1 MTWASNS
8 GNQKKTTVADQFS
21 TLPLR
26 DGETLISASRSL
38 ELGFFSRG
46 NSKNRYLGIWY
57 KKSPETAAWVAN
69 RNSPITDLYGVLTIG
84 NGQPLSGQEIAVK
97 KVSKNSKQGA
107 EEFRS
112 EVVLIAK
119 LQHRNLEGL
128 LGICIQVE
136 ERMLIYEYMANKSLD
151 YFIFGS
157 CLLTLSLYSVYDS
170 VSYRGGNDVQII
182 LEAHYWA
189 WKERFNVVLGIARGL
204 LYLHQDSKLQIVH
217 RDLKPN
223 NILLD
228 TKLNAKISDLGLARI
243 SGDDQEGKTKREVG
257 TYMVA
262 MALELMDTCFVDLC
276 VESHVLGCIQV
287 GVMCVQKLTEDRP
300 AMSFVIFMLESEGG
314 VLPQS
319 KQPGFFIERSFGME
333 EHYTENALSIAEL
346 EAR

>member
-1 MTWASNS
+1 M
-8 GNQKKTTVADQFS
+8 
-21 TLPLR
+21 
-26 DGETLISASRSL
+26 
-38 ELGFFSRG
+38 
-46 NSKNRYLGIWY
+46 
-57 KKSPETAAWVAN
+57 
-69 RNSPITDLYGVLTIG
+69 SPIHSIVVPLFELATIANATNNFSQANVLG
-84 NGQPLSGQEIAVK
+84 DGGFGHVYKGQPLSGQEIAVK

-157 CLLTLSLYSVYDS
+157 CLLTLSLPVKSQISSMSIYNAIL
-170 VSYRGGNDVQII
+170 SYRGGNDVQII

-262 MALELMDTCFVDLC
+262 MALELRDTCFVDLC

-314 VLPQS
+314 VLPQP